1 MTKNGQSRARKF
13 LTSLLATGALFA
25 VYCLATVG
33 VSSLM
38 MTATD
43 TSAQARGGGHHG
55 GGHHGGGHHGGGH
68 HGGGH
73 HGGGHHGGHGAHHGH
88 FFHGHAGWVHGH
100 RYSWGGGWYC
110 WYGDGFNGPGWY
122 VCGANW

>member
-13 LTSLLATGALFA
+13 LTSLVATGALFA

-43 TSAQARGGGHHG
+43 TSAQARGGGL
-55 GGHHGGGHHGGGH
+55 
-68 HGGGH
+68 
-73 HGGGHHGGHGAHHGH
+73 HGGGHHGGHGGHHGH